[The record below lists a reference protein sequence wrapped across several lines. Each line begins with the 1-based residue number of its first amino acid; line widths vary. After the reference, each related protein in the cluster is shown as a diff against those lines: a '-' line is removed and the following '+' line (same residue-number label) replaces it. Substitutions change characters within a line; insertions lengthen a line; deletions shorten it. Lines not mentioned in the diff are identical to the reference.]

1 MQKSIS
7 YLDAL
12 RILIC
17 GVAGGLIAH
26 TAPAFAIQCDGN
38 FQIVQ
43 GQPVSTPYCRDQ
55 YVAVVAREY
64 GIKISPAIIR
74 NNPKQKEEVCRIVGR
89 DIRVQEA
96 CAEVLPD
103 GRGRR

>member
-1 MQKSIS
+1 MRNSIS
-7 YLDAL
+7 CFEVPW
-12 RILIC
+12 ILACGIC
-17 GVAGGLIAH
+17 GGLIAF
-26 TAPAFAIQCDGN
+26 TAPALAIQCDGD

-43 GQPVSTPYCRDQ
+43 GQPISTPYCRDQ

-64 GIKISPAIIR
+64 GIKTSPAVIR

-96 CAEVLPD
+96 CGEVLPD
-103 GRGRR
+103 GRGHR